1 MNLVK
6 GAPVA
11 RGEWLQAILGVV
23 SARFGQVIPDRR
35 LSTFRQAVLEAYVA
49 SGAASLEEYRSRI
62 ATDALESALVAD
74 LIGRITIKESYFFR
88 DEAVMATL
96 RDVVIPRLLARNAP
110 SRRLSI
116 WSAGCSN
123 GEEPYSLSIL
133 VDQLLPAAAGWTIRI
148 VGTDVDEGA
157 LRVAARGEYGE
168 WSVRGVPPAVRER
181 YFETRGAK
189 LRLCDRH
196 RRWVRF
202 EAHNLADQAAYAPEP
217 STFDLILCRNVGIYL
232 SDDAAAVLYEKLGG
246 ALAPHGVVVTAPS
259 DPRPPA
265 ESGLVPVL
273 LQAKAHTTLAYAL
286 DSRMWES
293 TSRPPR
299 VPLPSTIPPPRPV
312 TPPPSL
318 APLQVELEP
327 NRAPCVK
334 AAAEPQTSPIDVAMA
349 LAETGDRDG
358 AIRVLERAIEAAPLS
373 ASAYFALALL
383 DVDAHRHGEAEALL
397 RKALYLA
404 PDFADAHYR
413 LGLLLARRGD
423 IVGGRRSLLTALRV
437 AQAAENAAPA
447 WVAAIGAQ
455 LAWMERK
462 P

>member
-6 GAPVA
+6 EAPVA
-11 RGEWLQAILGVV
+11 RADWLLAILGVV
-23 SARFGQVIPDRR
+23 STRFGQVIPDRR

-49 SGAASLEEYRSRI
+49 SGAASLEEYRSRV
-62 ATDALESALVAD
+62 ATDALESPLVAD
-74 LIGRITIKESYFFR
+74 LLGRITIKESYFFR

-96 RDVVIPRLLARNAP
+96 RDLVLPRLLARNAA
-110 SRRLSI
+110 SRRLCI

-148 VGTDVDEGA
+148 VGTDVDDGA
-157 LRVAARGEYGE
+157 LRLAARGEYGE

-202 EAHNLADQAAYAPEP
+202 EAHNLADQVAYAPEP

-232 SDDAAAVLYEKLGG
+232 SDDAAAVLYEKLAA

-259 DPRPPA
+259 DPRPPG

-299 VPLPSTIPPPRPV
+299 ISLPPTIPAPRPI
-312 TPPPSL
+312 TTAPSL
-318 APLQVELEP
+318 APPQVELEP
-327 NRAPCVK
+327 KRALSVK
-334 AAAEPQTSPIDVAMA
+334 VAAPPEPSPLDVALA

-358 AIRVLERAIEAAPLS
+358 ATQVLERAIHAAPLS
-373 ASAYFALALL
+373 APAYFALALL
-383 DVDAHRHGEAEALL
+383 DVDAHRHDEAEALL

-404 PDFADAHYR
+404 PDFAEAHYR

-423 IVGGRRSLLTALRV
+423 LVGARRSLLSALRV
-437 AQAAENAAPA
+437 ARAAENAAP

-462 P
+462 R